1 MITKQ
6 QQEKL
11 NFEAGQKDIEE
22 YKRTISN
29 FISENPKVDEKYRLS
44 GITEEKKI
52 QHQKNVAIRKE

>member
-44 GITEEKKI
+44 GITEEKEI